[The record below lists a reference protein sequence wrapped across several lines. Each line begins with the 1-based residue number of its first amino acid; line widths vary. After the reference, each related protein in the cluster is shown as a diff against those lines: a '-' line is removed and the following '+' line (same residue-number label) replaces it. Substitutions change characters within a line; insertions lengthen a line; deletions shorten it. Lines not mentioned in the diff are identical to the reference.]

1 MPLPPQ
7 VPMNRAPIL
16 RPAASVHGA
25 FASSFAVAAAL
36 ALATTPASVFQADGH
51 GAAFAQEA
59 EDGAGA
65 YAEELWGGL
74 EWRNVGPPRGGRSI
88 AAAGSGAR
96 PFEYYMGTT
105 GGGLWKTTDG
115 GQNWEPVTDGQI
127 GSASI
132 GAVQVCEA
140 DPDVVYMGTGETQ
153 IRGNIQQGDGAYKST
168 DGGETWEHIGLRE
181 TQNIA
186 RIRIHP
192 ENCDVAWAAAFGK
205 HSANNPER
213 GLFKTT
219 DGGETWRKVLY
230 RSEKAGAVDVS
241 VDATNPDVLYA
252 SVWEAWRRSWGMS
265 SGGEDSGLFKSTD
278 GGESWTEITDNVG
291 LSEGPVGK
299 IGVAVSPANPDRVWA
314 LIEHEPDGG
323 VWRSDDAGATW
334 EKVNNERKL
343 RQRAFYY
350 TRVYADPNDED
361 VMYALNTGLY
371 RSRDGGETFPRG
383 IRVPHGDNH
392 DLWIAPDDSD
402 RMVNAND
409 GGANVSFNGG
419 RTWTDQDYSTA
430 QFYRVITTEHTPYHI
445 CGGQQDNS
453 TACIPVR
460 GWNQMAAR
468 GPGNRAW
475 YYAVGGCESGYVA
488 PNPINLDVF
497 YAGCYGGALSRFDMA
512 TGATRAVNVWPENPM
527 GQSSEDLI
535 ERVQWTFP
543 IVFSHHDPDV
553 LYTGTQK
560 VWRTTNEGQSWEQI
574 SPDLTRADPATMGPS
589 GGPITRDQTGVET
602 YATVFAVAPSYHD
615 PQVIWAGSDDGLV
628 HVTRD
633 GGTNWTNVTPPD
645 APDYVRINT
654 VEASPNTRGKA
665 YVSGIRYL
673 VDDDRSPYVWKT
685 EDYGASWTKI
695 VNGLPGDDFI
705 RATREDPKRPGLL
718 YAASERTVYVSFDDG
733 GQWQPLSLNLPV
745 VQVSDLVVEENDVVI
760 ATHGRSFWVLEDIG
774 PLRQMN
780 DEVAAADSWLFEP
793 TDPVRGIDRGASFQY
808 YLAQD
813 AERVSIEVLD
823 AAGEV
828 VRSYEGVASDEEE
841 EEEDDSPFARF
852 FGGGGAATPSVK
864 AGAHSFRWDLRY
876 PAWTDFDG
884 RIMWAAR
891 PMGPTAVP
899 GSYTVRMTVD
909 DGAPQTR
916 DFEVLVNPNLD
927 GVTVADLRERF
938 ELAIEIRDRVSAA
951 NEAVIKVRDIEGQIA
966 ERLEETDEDEIEEQ
980 AEVVEENLNVVEAEI
995 YQVRNQSNQD
1005 PLNYPIKLNN
1015 KLAALLGVVE
1025 SSESRPTDQSYDV
1038 FEHLSALLD
1047 EQLSQM
1053 EIVIRRDLGALNDLL
1068 IREGLEPIEDR
1079 RLVS

>member
-1 MPLPPQ
+1 
-7 VPMNRAPIL
+7 MNRAPIL
-16 RPAASVHGA
+16 RLAASVRGA
-25 FASSFAVAAAL
+25 FASSVAVAAAM

-334 EKVNNERKL
+334 EKVNDERKL

-615 PQVIWAGSDDGLV
+615 SQVIWAGSDDGLV

-633 GGTNWTNVTPPD
+633 GGTNWVNVTPPD

-852 FGGGGAATPSVK
+852 FGGGGAAAPSVK

-916 DFEVLVNPNLD
+916 DFDVLVNPNLD

-1025 SSESRPTDQSYDV
+1025 SSESRPTDQSYEV

-1053 EIVIRRDLGALNDLL
+1053 EIVIRRDLGTLNDLL